1 MAITPNTTTS
11 GLSSLPSN
19 IMTAAQYKAQQD
31 AAALKSS
38 SSGMGQAAFL
48 TLFTTQLKNQDP
60 LEPVKNEAFVA
71 QLAQFS
77 QLEATTAMKTS
88 MESMVS
94 SMSSDRMLGAS
105 SLIGRT
111 VSVPDGPV
119 TVTDTTVSQGVVN
132 LPTGADGIQL
142 QVYDAQGILV
152 RTQIIGAQAAGNA
165 TLSWDGMTDGGSPA
179 PNGTYRYVANVNS
192 SGKITNPTVN
202 TLARVNSV
210 SSAGTSDGTLL
221 LEVDGGKTISL
232 ADVKRVG
239 F

>member
-1 MAITPNTTTS
+1 MAIDTTS
-11 GLSSLPSN
+11 TLGSVPSN
-19 IMTAAQYKAQQD
+19 VLTSAQYKAQQE
-31 AAALKSS
+31 AAKNASS
-38 SSGMGQAAFL
+38 NTSMGQAAFL

-60 LEPVKNEAFVA
+60 LDPVKNEAFVA

-88 MESMVS
+88 MENMAS

-142 QVYDAQGILV
+142 QVYDSQGILI
-152 RTQIIGAQAAGNA
+152 RTQIIGPQAAGDA
-165 TLSWDGMTDGGSPA
+165 TLSWDGMTDGGSAA
-179 PNGTYRYVANVNS
+179 PNGTYRYVATVNS
-192 SGKITNPTVN
+192 SGKVTKPTVS

-210 SSAGTSDGTLL
+210 TSAGTSDGTLL

-232 ADVKRVG
+232 ANVKRVG
-239 F
+239 Y